1 MTYNNFLR
9 GNTCL
14 EVSKYDNNMICRY
27 LNIYRYIWGYRNSVL
42 LNTVRA
48 GNSNF
53 TYFKALH
60 YIIYVKL
67 NIRIQCNILRKL
79 KVDFVL
85 TSAFRLGS
93 LISV

>member
-1 MTYNNFLR
+1 MTYNNFLI

-14 EVSKYDNNMICRY
+14 EVRKYDNVMICRY
-27 LNIYRYIWGYRNSVL
+27 LNIYGYIWGYRN
-42 LNTVRA
+42 A
-48 GNSNF
+48 E
-53 TYFKALH
+53 ALH